1 MNSIKKE
8 LVAIGQMAN
17 LPVVSLMVAST
28 ILLSACS
35 QADTPTAVD
44 TKVVAQQEAVW
55 QADTEKAVAA
65 LQSKDYASAKKLYK
79 QALLDAMQLGQEHP
93 AVAASLSNMANFYY
107 AQGDGQQ
114 ADQLY
119 RRAIQLK
126 EKNLGIEHQEI
137 AVDLIGLGSVY
148 FTKKKYA
155 EAEPFFTR
163 ALQIREKAFGAD
175 DLRTAEAQACVA
187 RTDLHLN
194 KFDDAA
200 THYKEALATLDKL
213 KQPVQGQL
221 LTDYA
226 IALRKT
232 NDGAEAQKLEAR
244 AKEAN
249 SKKASAGGTM

>member
-1 MNSIKKE
+1 MNIIKKE
-8 LVAIGQMAN
+8 WATIGQMTN

-35 QADTPTAVD
+35 QAETPTAVD
-44 TKVVAQQEAVW
+44 NKIVAQQEAVW
-55 QADTEKAVAA
+55 QADTEKAIAA
-65 LQSKDYASAKKLYK
+65 MRNKDFAGAKKLYK
-79 QALLDAMQLGQEHP
+79 QAFLDAMTLGQEHP

-114 ADQLY
+114 ADQFY

-148 FTKKKYA
+148 FTQKKYDQ
-155 EAEPFFTR
+155 AEPFFAR

-194 KFDDAA
+194 KFADAS

-213 KQPVQGQL
+213 KQPVQAQL

-226 IALRKT
+226 IALRKS
-232 NDGAEAQKLEAR
+232 NDSAEAQKLEAR